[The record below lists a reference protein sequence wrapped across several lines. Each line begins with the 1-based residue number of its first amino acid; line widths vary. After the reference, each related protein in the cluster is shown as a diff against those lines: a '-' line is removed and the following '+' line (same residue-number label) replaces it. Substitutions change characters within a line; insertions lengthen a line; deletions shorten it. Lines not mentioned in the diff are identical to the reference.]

1 MTPNEFLNAIAA
13 DNKEM
18 AQSAFETLIQ
28 DRVTD
33 ALEVRKVE
41 LASSIFG
48 VQEEEVNEG
57 AGSTAQRQ
65 WVRQVASVG
74 KYYADHPRSTNR
86 TGLKAD
92 ARKVLRKWGDDRAYM
107 QSAADLVK
115 GARRSLRKSTGH
127 TLNKEETINE
137 LTPDILYRAS
147 EKSKKREQLASLAD
161 LPNAA
166 AFERERSDKFLEKG
180 MEKTKALVR
189 AAQKGKKSK
198 FARYAQHDMSTE
210 EAIVEGGPTRKHFQQ
225 VADLIKNVE
234 HPDKRKELA
243 QHHAGIFKQQNPRF
257 DRAKFM
263 SAAGVTESVDE
274 AAQAAEKAA
283 QPSARNVI
291 TNIRRGIAA
300 LKLKGVNPAVASRAH
315 ADYSRLVAKNPKAP
329 GYMLLRKLS
338 PNKAQAM
345 QALTQSGMPVGGAL
359 DADPMQYNQAL
370 QRVKRFN

>member
-1 MTPNEFLNAIAA
+1 MTTPNQFLNAVALGDGDAA
-13 DNKEM
+13 RD
-18 AQSAFETLIQ
+18 SFEACLQ
-28 DRVTD
+28 DRLMD

-41 LASSIFG
+41 LASGIFE
-48 VQEEEVNEG
+48 VQEEETLDELSKRRLGLYAAKASGEIMGRAASIGYEAGKHEG
-57 AGSTAQRQ
+57 KTGKEMSPEKMKKKLGDKYTHKLSRRIKGIQTAISKLAEETLEEGGILFPKASGAKKVVRSLKDAGVPHEHE
-65 WVRQVASVG
+65 VRDDGTASVRW
-74 KYYADHPRSTNR
+74 KIAHQR
-86 TGLKAD
+86 KAKKALGWFYDKQKTIQQKHLD
-92 ARKVLRKWGDDRAYM
+92 AM
-107 QSAADLVK
+107 
-115 GARRSLRKSTGH
+115 
-127 TLNKEETINE
+127 KEET
-137 LTPDILYRAS
+137 
-147 EKSKKREQLASLAD
+147 
-161 LPNAA
+161 
-166 AFERERSDKFLEKG
+166 LE
-180 MEKTKALVR
+180 
-189 AAQKGKKSK
+189 
-198 FARYAQHDMSTE
+198 
-210 EAIVEGGPTRKHFQQ
+210 EGGPTRKHFQQ

>member
-41 LASSIFG
+41 LASGIFE
-48 VQEEEVNEG
+48 VQEEETLEEG
-57 AGSTAQRQ
+57 GILFPK
-65 WVRQVASVG
+65 ASG
-74 KYYADHPRSTNR
+74 AK
-86 TGLKAD
+86 
-92 ARKVLRKWGDDRAYM
+92 KV
-107 QSAADLVK
+107 V
-115 GARRSLRKSTGH
+115 RSLKDAGVPHEHEVRDDGTAAVRWKIAHQRKAKKALGWFYDKQKIIQQKH
-127 TLNKEETINE
+127 LDAMKEETINE

-291 TNIRRGIAA
+291 INIRRGIAA
-300 LKLKGVNPAVASRAH
+300 LGIKDVNPAVASRAY
-315 ADYSRLVAKNPKAP
+315 ADHSRLVAKNPKVP
-329 GYMLLRKLS
+329 GYMLLRKLA

-370 QRVKRFN
+370 QRVKRFK